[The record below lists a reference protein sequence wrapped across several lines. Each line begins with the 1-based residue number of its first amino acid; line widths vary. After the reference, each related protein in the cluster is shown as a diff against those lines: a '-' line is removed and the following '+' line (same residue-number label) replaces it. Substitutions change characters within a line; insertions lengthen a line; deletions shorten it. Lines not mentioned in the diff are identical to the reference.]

1 MGWRDQ
7 LPRGCVG
14 YPAMEKYG
22 LRWGFFQVLSSRAR
36 YNSRNRLSRR
46 YIGAFYK
53 LPVFRSVSRR
63 ECGRVISRRELLP
76 IHLGLG
82 YSPIGRTHKRGQ
94 QLHCKLSLFTA
105 HQSPTK
111 NFHHHHP
118 HQQPPLSLSFLQK
131 QQNIVASMP
140 TPTENDSIRIK
151 GEKRSPELESPVN
164 KKAKI
169 TNGKTIS
176 PKTHSTNLIFRKFV
190 NNALTEKAAVGFLC
204 IPSFLQNISLTMDY
218 RGTQ

>member
-1 MGWRDQ
+1 MRTSDI
-7 LPRGCVG
+7 
-14 YPAMEKYG
+14 EKRAVAYS
-22 LRWGFFQVLSSRAR
+22 FRAR
-36 YNSRNRLSRR
+36 VLTNWPYAQARAAAASQIEPLHS
-46 YIGAFYK
+46 
-53 LPVFRSVSRR
+53 P
-63 ECGRVISRRELLP
+63 P
-76 IHLGLG
+76 IPDQKFS
-82 YSPIGRTHKRGQ
+82 SP
-94 QLHCKLSLFTA
+94 SS
-105 HQSPTK
+105 SPAT
-111 NFHHHHP
+111 
-118 HQQPPLSLSFLQK
+118 PLSLSFLQK

-204 IPSFLQNISLTMDY
+204 IPSFLRNISLTMDY